1 MSTVPAFPS
10 ARIFDRVWTPSQLRA
25 IHAAYM
31 VAQTHIEHHPARL
44 ALAKHGTSIDRR
56 RISAMVAGVMGN
68 IEGTYWITSAL
79 CHAHLA
85 ISFPLLL
92 TKQQEALLLRP
103 LRAGELAVEEAP
115 DAVPLDHAYDAFERT
130 ESPAAYGAYARA

>member
-25 IHAAYM
+25 IHTANM

-44 ALAKHGTSIDRR
+44 ALAKHGISIDRR
-56 RISAMVAGVMGN
+56 RISAMVADVMGG
-68 IEGTYWITSAL
+68 IDGTYWITSAL

-85 ISFPLLL
+85 ISFPLFL

-103 LRAGELAVEEAP
+103 LCAGEMAVEEEP
-115 DAVPLDHAYDAFERT
+115 EAVLLGHADDAFERT
-130 ESPAAYGAYARA
+130 ESPAGYDAYARA